1 MLVKKSRNRL
11 LILFLF
17 LLVLGSFTI
26 LIINTLKDNL
36 LYFFTPTEIKNK
48 EDIASN
54 KILRIGGMVKKDSVK
69 SSRSGVEFI
78 ITDFKNEIQ
87 VTFDGSLPNL
97 FSEEKGVIA
106 QGMLKD
112 KEFFI
117 ADKVLAKH
125 DENYMPPEVKAALE
139 EK

>member
-17 LLVLGSFTI
+17 LVVLGSFTI

-36 LYFFTPTEIKNK
+36 LYFFTPTEIKNQ

-125 DENYMPPEVKAALE
+125 DENYMPPEIKKI
-139 EK
+139 EKK

>member
-54 KILRIGGMVKKDSVK
+54 KILRIGGMVKKDSIK

-125 DENYMPPEVKAALE
+125 DENYMPPEIKKI
-139 EK
+139 EKK

>member
-48 EDIASN
+48 EDIVSN

-125 DENYMPPEVKAALE
+125 DENYMPPEIKKI
-139 EK
+139 EKK

>member
-54 KILRIGGMVKKDSVK
+54 KILRIGGMVKKDSVR

-125 DENYMPPEVKAALE
+125 DENYMPPEIKKI
-139 EK
+139 EKK